1 MTTDAFSCEQDG
13 TNIGHN
19 GAMNRDQLTRWQS
32 LSILGG
38 AALMLSLAMGMRQTF
53 GLFQPHVV
61 RDLGITTA
69 DFSFAIAVQNIV
81 WGLSQPVA
89 GMIADR
95 FGVRV
100 VAPAGVAIYAVGL
113 LLIAFGDSLATLVLG
128 AGIAIG
134 LALSCTASS
143 VAMSVTARTVS
154 PAKRSLAMGAVS
166 AVGSL
171 GLMIASPLAQAL
183 ITGEGWQVA
192 LFAFLGLT
200 AAMLPAALSAGR
212 ADQIAIDDVQGPQ
225 QSIGEALR
233 EATSHPGYVVLAL
246 AFFVCG
252 LQLVF
257 LTTHLPT
264 YLDLCGIEP
273 GVGAAALALI
283 GLFNVGGSYL
293 FGWLGGFVSKRL
305 LLGGIYML
313 RSLAIT
319 AYFTFPP
326 SPTSTLIFAAA
337 MGTLWLGVVPLVN
350 GLIVQLFGLRYVAT
364 LSGVAFFSHQVGSFI
379 GAWGGGA
386 LYQWLGSYDYA
397 WKSAVAIGMI
407 AGACQMA
414 MNLRPAARLAAPEP
428 RPAAGG

>member
-1 MTTDAFSCEQDG
+1 MTK
-13 TNIGHN
+13 
-19 GAMNRDQLTRWQS
+19 DQMTRWQS
-32 LSILGG
+32 WSILGG
-38 AALMLSLAMGMRQTF
+38 AALMLSLSMGMRQSL
-53 GLFQPHVV
+53 GLFQPHIV
-61 RDLGITTA
+61 RDIGITTA
-69 DFSFAIAVQNIV
+69 DFSFALAIQNIV
-81 WGLSQPVA
+81 WGATQPFV

-95 FGVRV
+95 YGVRRI
-100 VAPAGVAIYAVGL
+100 APAGVLVYMIGL
-113 LLIAFGDSLATLVLG
+113 LLTAFGTSTTTLILG

-134 LALSCTASS
+134 VALSCTASS
-143 VAMSVTARTVS
+143 IAMSVTARTVS
-154 PAKRSLAMGAVS
+154 PAKRSMAMGAVS

-171 GLMIASPLAQAL
+171 GLVLASPLAQVL
-183 ITGEGWQVA
+183 ISGQGWQIA
-192 LFAFLGLT
+192 LFAFLALA
-200 AAMLPAALSAGR
+200 AAMLPAALGAGG
-212 ADQIAIDDVQGPQ
+212 ADRIQVEDVQGPA

-233 EATSHPGYVVLAL
+233 EAMVHPGYVVMAI

-264 YLDLCGIEP
+264 YLDNCGIDP

-319 AYFTFPP
+319 IYFVLPP
-326 SPTSTLIFAAA
+326 TPTSTLIFAAA
-337 MGTLWLGVVPLVN
+337 MGALWLGVVPLVN
-350 GLIVQLFGLRYVAT
+350 GLIVHLFGLRYVAT

-386 LYQWLGSYDYA
+386 IYQWLGSYDYA
-397 WKSAVAIGMI
+397 WKSAVAVGMI
-407 AGACQMA
+407 AGAFQMG
-414 MNLRPAARLAAPEP
+414 MNLRPSARLNQPEP
-428 RPAAGG
+428 RPAAAGG